1 MWVFVTDK
9 SGGKVDFENT
19 VFTITIIRSVENSGS
34 YNFVVIT
41 SLIWVELTPSMINT
55 DPMSEDVGSDSLAS
69 FVFQGNSIVDYVIFD
84 FFDDFDSSK

>member
-1 MWVFVTDK
+1 
-9 SGGKVDFENT
+9 
-19 VFTITIIRSVENSGS
+19 VENSGF

-41 SLIWVELTPSMINT
+41 SLIWVELTPGMINA

-84 FFDDFDSSK
+84 FFDDFDSSE